1 MFQKYFLEKSNFL
14 IESLKLRLEKKG
26 ITSPSEKDIRLFK
39 EFYDFIKDHI
49 PSGFSLAMGK
59 IRNRTHVL
67 NKNCDLII
75 YKKWCKNFLKLTQGY
90 VLVDQIYSFITI
102 ENELSTE
109 NLIKHI
115 DLTQSIK
122 TMYAMDYSISDERI
136 LPIYSVLFAYKSR
149 IPLLSHK
156 LTLIHTSQEKQIP
169 INHEVD
175 MVCIMD
181 QGIIIKDWEQSTFK
195 VIETNEDTLM
205 WFYILLIEFLDRENE
220 LKMDLRSYIKEQKEY
235 VEK

>member
-1 MFQKYFLEKSNFL
+1 MLHKYFLEKSNFL
-14 IESLKLRLEKKG
+14 TESLKLRLEKKG

-49 PSGFSLAMGK
+49 PIGFSLAMGK

-75 YKKWCKNFLKLTQGY
+75 YKKWCKNFLKLTQGF
-90 VLVDQIYSFITI
+90 VLVDQIYSFISI

-122 TMYAMDYSISDERI
+122 TMYAMDYSITDERI

-156 LTLIHTSQEKQIP
+156 LTLIHTSQEKEIP
-169 INHEVD
+169 INYEVD
-175 MVCIMD
+175 MVCILD

-220 LKMDLRSYIKEQKEY
+220 LKIDLRSYIKEQKEY
-235 VEK
+235 IEK